1 MDLKDREIRRIQA
14 LSASFQATQNSYLG
28 MDEFTRSMTDRFENR
43 LQRTDRDVFRRFI
56 GFADESS
63 SLTELDELKMRLE
76 QLERE
81 K

>member
-14 LSASFQATQNSYLG
+14 LSASFQATKNSYLG

-43 LQRTDRDVFRRFI
+43 LQRTDRDVFRRYI
-56 GFADESS
+56 GSADESS